1 MANAYPIEVVLFD
14 VGGILIKM
22 SGIGIW
28 KQLTGL
34 TDEAEVW
41 RRWLHC
47 PVVKAFERGHSSGD
61 EFAQGMIETHRL
73 PVGKEE
79 FLDSF
84 RTWPGGL
91 FDGAREL
98 VDDVAGHLRK
108 GCFSNTNEVHW
119 TEPCNQAIHK
129 LFDLH
134 FLSFEMGCVKP
145 DAEAFRHVAET
156 LDCAPGAI
164 FFIDDNI
171 INVDAA
177 RAGGFDAQV
186 AKGPE
191 EARQVLADH
200 GLMKKQ

>member
-1 MANAYPIEVVLFD
+1 MTVSPIEVVLFD
-14 VGGILIKM
+14 VGGILIEM
-22 SGIGIW
+22 SGIGVW
-28 KQLTGL
+28 KRLTGQ

-47 PVVKAFERGHSSGD
+47 PVVKAFERGHSSVD
-61 EFAQGMIETHRL
+61 EFARGMIETHKL
-73 PVGKEE
+73 SIGAKE

-84 RTWPGGL
+84 RSWPGGL
-91 FDGAREL
+91 FEGAGEL

-119 TEPCNQAIHK
+119 IEPCNQAVHS

-134 FLSFEMGCVKP
+134 FLSYEMGRVKP
-145 DAEAFRHVAET
+145 DAEAFYHVAET
-156 LDCAPGAI
+156 LECAPEAI

-177 RAGGFDAQV
+177 RACGFDAQV

-191 EARQVLADH
+191 EARSVLADR
-200 GLMKKQ
+200 GLMKNQ

>member
-1 MANAYPIEVVLFD
+1 MTVYPIEVVLFD

-22 SGIGIW
+22 SGIGAW

-34 TDEAEVW
+34 TDEAEIW

-47 PVVKAFERGHSSGD
+47 PVVKAFERGHSASD
-61 EFAQGMIETHRL
+61 EFARDMIETHNL
-73 PVGKEE
+73 PVGKED
-79 FLDSF
+79 FLESF
-84 RTWPGGL
+84 RSWPGGL
-91 FDGAREL
+91 FEGAREL

-119 TEPCNQAIHK
+119 TEPCNQAVHN

-134 FLSFEMGCVKP
+134 FLSYEMGRVKP

-156 LDCAPGAI
+156 LDCTPGAI

-177 RAGGFDAQV
+177 RTCGFDAQV

-191 EARQVLADH
+191 EARRVLADR
-200 GLMKKQ
+200 GLMKI

>member
-1 MANAYPIEVVLFD
+1 MTNADPIEVVLFD

-22 SGIGIW
+22 SGIDIW
-28 KQLTGL
+28 KRLTGL

-47 PVVKAFERGHSSGD
+47 PVVQAFERGHSSSD
-61 EFAQGMIETHRL
+61 EFARGMVETHGL
-73 PVGKEE
+73 PVGTEE

-98 VDDVAGHLRK
+98 VEDVAGHLRK

-119 TEPCNQAIHK
+119 TEPCNQTIHK
-129 LFDLH
+129 LFELH
-134 FLSFEMGCVKP
+134 FLSYEMGRVKP
-145 DAEAFRHVAET
+145 DAEAFHHVAET

-177 RAGGFDAQV
+177 RACGFEAQV

-191 EARQVLADH
+191 ESRRVLADR
-200 GLMKKQ
+200 GLMKV